1 MAKLPA
7 NAPIEDFDKVVI
19 SKGEYRKLQKDSVL
33 LKAVQDAGYL
43 DGHHGKIV
51 YTIANQEHNYHLM

>member
-19 SKGEYRKLQKDSVL
+19 SKDEYRKLLKDSTL
-33 LKAVQDAGYL
+33 LKAVRDAGYL
-43 DGHHGKIV
+43 EGHSGNIIM
-51 YTIANQEHNYHLM
+51 TIANQEHNYHLM

>member
-19 SKGEYRKLQKDSVL
+19 SKEEYRKLLKDSTL
-33 LKAVQDAGYL
+33 LKAVRDAGYL
-43 DGHHGKIV
+43 GGHSGNIIM
-51 YTIANQEHNYHLM
+51 TIANQEHNYHLM